1 MEALVVL
8 AIIAILATIAYPS
21 YVNQVRK
28 SKRAVAKSVLLD
40 AANREEQ
47 YFFSNKAY
55 TGTLTD
61 LNYADPAYFGD
72 DNSPSSL
79 ADAVYQLS
87 VDTTV
92 CGTAPCFQLQA
103 TPQHDQANDT
113 ACGTFIITSNNAGN
127 IVKTT
132 STSSNDCW

>member
-1 MEALVVL
+1 MEAMVVL

-21 YVNQVRK
+21 YLNQVHK
-28 SKRAVAKSVLLD
+28 SKRAVAKSILLD

-47 YFFSNKAY
+47 YFFTNKDYASA
-55 TGTLTD
+55 LTD

-72 DNSPSSL
+72 DNSPSSA
-79 ADAVYQLS
+79 ADAAYQVS
-87 VDTTV
+87 VDTTA

-103 TPQHDQANDT
+103 VPQNDQANDT
-113 ACGTFIITSNNAGN
+113 ACGTFIITSNSAGN
-127 IVKTT
+127 LDKTT